1 MGYYFDAQRCQIDL
15 YSYREQI
22 EFAINKSL
30 EMYQK
35 AQEANNVRGLIGC
48 QTMSGKCLHGYRTLG
63 RMGKKALEEAH
74 MLLPKLDNVIV
85 HNSVLCQLV
94 SLSKAKDD
102 FENLKKYLDEQ
113 KSILE
118 DYIRKN
124 PTMEEAF
131 QDPLIFNEL
140 YYAYYY
146 LEMNQSHPAFEHL
159 QKGAKYLTPHTYF
172 MYRVLYYD
180 AYALYYRRL

>member
-1 MGYYFDAQRCQIDL
+1 
-15 YSYREQI
+15 
-22 EFAINKSL
+22 
-30 EMYQK
+30 
-35 AQEANNVRGLIGC
+35 
-48 QTMSGKCLHGYRTLG
+48 
-63 RMGKKALEEAH
+63 

-146 LEMNQSHPAFEHL
+146 LEMNQPHPAFEHL

-180 AYALYYRRL
+180 AYALYYRRCKEYDKALASWIPQSSYYRKRSVPTTSTNCLPKRTYSWKPAAAKKRCPSMKRYCK

>member
-1 MGYYFDAQRCQIDL
+1 
-15 YSYREQI
+15 
-22 EFAINKSL
+22 
-30 EMYQK
+30 
-35 AQEANNVRGLIGC
+35 
-48 QTMSGKCLHGYRTLG
+48 
-63 RMGKKALEEAH
+63 

-146 LEMNQSHPAFEHL
+146 LEMNQPHPAFEHL
-159 QKGAKYLTPHTYF
+159 QKGPSISHHYLFYVS
-172 MYRVLYYD
+172 RALLR
-180 AYALYYRRL
+180 AYALYYRAVRSMTRPLASWIPQSSYYRKRSVPTTSTNCLPKRTYSWKPAAARKRCPSMKRYCK